1 MKEKCMKSIM
11 FLIIELIILIFFKV
25 QANDH
30 VLNVQ
35 LHPSLHIHHSH
46 HAQLD
51 KSHAGPTCLYE
62 TSLMRPVHERF
73 FPNDIFNIV
82 MKKKKSTPAKVSKCV
97 FTIPLSIAI
106 FFYFPRDEMR
116 SIVRDWNG

>member
-1 MKEKCMKSIM
+1 MKSIM

-62 TSLMRPVHERF
+62 TSLMRLVHEKF

-82 MKKKKSTPAKVSKCV
+82 MKKKKHPRKSLEMC
-97 FTIPLSIAI
+97 IYYSII
-106 FFYFPRDEMR
+106 NCHFFYFPRDEMR